1 MEQRILASQQK
12 TASQR
17 STTNSISTSS
27 ELSSLSSENLNMT
40 GPSTSAAGTSGNQNN
55 PGNQNRPMSTRKM
68 PKPGEKNAPAFDT
81 DKPEELG
88 RFFERMEDW
97 FEDEGIDDDMDRKR
111 RIVRYLDPDS
121 EIQWKALSK
130 FEDGTF
136 AEFKAQVMAA
146 YPKAEEINKGSVTAL
161 KKRIR
166 KLNQVAADDRDE
178 LLNLIRVMTAEVKKL
193 KVIQPPIH
201 TNRELVE
208 LFLERLLPDF
218 AARVANKLS
227 VHRLLTAGQPGAEAV
242 ARNTEDMYDIEE
254 VMRMAN
260 HSSLEHANPFGKYLG
275 NVFGTVGPD
284 TGGKLEEAVARLT
297 DSIDIQAKQNKQ
309 MEQRL
314 SQMQNSLLQ
323 GRSPQVQNQPQQSYN
338 RGPAPQQN
346 YPNQQYANDGLC
358 FYCRGPHRFAYCDDV
373 KIHTEAGWIKRTE
386 QGLRFLDG
394 SRIPKDGTKTMKEVV
409 EAAHKGLIPMAKIQD
424 KTGLYQAGAK
434 MTTLTQSLQTE
445 EDAQKTL
452 EELIQRIGLEKV
464 QSMLNPQ
471 SQEDEP
477 EEEHWV
483 QNFD

>member
-1 MEQRILASQQK
+1 
-12 TASQR
+12 
-17 STTNSISTSS
+17 
-27 ELSSLSSENLNMT
+27 MT
-40 GPSTSAAGTSGNQNN
+40 GPSTSATGASGSQNN
-55 PGNQNRPMSTRKM
+55 PGNHTRPMSTRKM

-88 RFFERMEDW
+88 RFFERIEDW
-97 FEDEGIDDDMDRKR
+97 FEDEGINDDMDKKR

-136 AEFKAQVMAA
+136 EEFKAQVMAA

-166 KLNQVAADDRDE
+166 KLDLVAADERDE

-254 VMRMAN
+254 VMKMAN
-260 HSSLEHANPFGKYLG
+260 HSSLEQANPFGKYLG
-275 NVFGTVGPD
+275 NVFGGVAPE

-297 DSIDIQAKQNKQ
+297 DSIDTQAKQHKQ

-314 SQMQNSLLQ
+314 SQMQNSMSQ
-323 GRSPQVQNQPQQSYN
+323 ARQTQSPPQQSYN

-346 YPNQQYANDGLC
+346 YPSQAYANDGTC
-358 FYCRGPHRFAYCDDV
+358 FYCRGPHRVAFCDDV
-373 KIHTEAGWIKRTE
+373 RIHSDAGWIKKTE

-394 SRIPKDGTKTMKEVV
+394 SRIPKDGGKTMKEVV
-409 EAAHKGLIPMAKIQD
+409 EAAHKGLIPMAKIPD

-434 MTTLTQSLQTE
+434 MATLAQTLQTE

-452 EELIQRIGLEKV
+452 EELIQRIGLDKV

-471 SQEDEP
+471 SLEEEPEDEP
-477 EEEHWV
+477 WV